1 MKTHDEDSED
11 RKYHPDYILALEET
25 QEVAQP
31 HPKKSL
37 KNTLRSKKTDSPP
50 KTQSKSTSWL

>member
-31 HPKKSL
+31 HPKKS
-37 KNTLRSKKTDSPP
+37 
-50 KTQSKSTSWL
+50 